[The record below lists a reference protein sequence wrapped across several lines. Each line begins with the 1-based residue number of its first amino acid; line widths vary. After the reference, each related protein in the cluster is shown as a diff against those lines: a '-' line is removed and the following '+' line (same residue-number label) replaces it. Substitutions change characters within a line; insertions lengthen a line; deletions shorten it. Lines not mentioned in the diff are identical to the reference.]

1 MKRLVAG
8 VLLLILL
15 VCGSGCGEKADKTV
29 PVTGDY
35 QVTANGRVYTTAG
48 CPFRYEPTVENRGYL
63 DYRTN
68 LVGTVGEDLEGT
80 FPAGTTL
87 HGLKGGKNKNLL
99 MAVITEESG
108 TQYCYLVTSFDST
121 SVTKGRTI
129 ADGIGF
135 NNSFA
140 YVFRYTED
148 KSGWIALPLTS
159 GDLMDL
165 GSAYSD
171 GGLIEPAGKSVELVM
186 ENFSGDYAVMTLY
199 ENGAL
204 VYAGCPQYAIDLG
217 EEMTAILW
225 TAVEG

>member
-1 MKRLVAG
+1 MKRFLAG
-8 VLLLILL
+8 VTLIVILL
-15 VCGSGCGEKADKTV
+15 TFSGCAEKADKTV

-48 CPFRYEPTVENRGYL
+48 CPFRYEPTAENRGYL

-80 FPAGTTL
+80 FPAGTTV
-87 HGLKGGKNKNLL
+87 HGLKGGNNKTLL

-108 TQYCYLVTSFDST
+108 TQYCYLVTSFDSA

-129 ADGIGF
+129 ADAIGF

-140 YVFRYTED
+140 YVWRYTED
-148 KSGWIALPLTS
+148 KTGWIALPLTS
-159 GDLMDL
+159 GELMDL
-165 GSAYSD
+165 GYAYSD
-171 GGLIEPAGKSVELVM
+171 GSLIQPEGKSAELIM

-204 VYAGCPQYAIDLG
+204 VYAGCPQYAVDLG
-217 EEMTAILW
+217 GEVSAFLW
-225 TAVEG
+225 GYLD